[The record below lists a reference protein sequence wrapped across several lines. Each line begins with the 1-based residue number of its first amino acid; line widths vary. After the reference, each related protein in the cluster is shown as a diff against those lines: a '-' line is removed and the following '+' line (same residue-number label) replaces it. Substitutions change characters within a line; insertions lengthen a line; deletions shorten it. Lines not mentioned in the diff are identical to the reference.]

1 MIIFF
6 LNLPFYGRK
15 KKGKNASAEFRQ
27 DKEKAD
33 SKRRK
38 TR

>member
-1 MIIFF
+1 M
-6 LNLPFYGRK
+6 GEK
-15 KKGKNASAEFRQ
+15 KEGKNASAEFRQ

-33 SKRRK
+33 SNRRK